1 MMLDQLVR
9 EFNKISYIPY
19 DEVRKILAF
28 TTATS
33 LEKGD
38 IYIAPGDYSR
48 KIAFVLK
55 GLLKTY
61 YCSSDGREYISNFQK
76 EGDFV
81 APYYEIQNNLP
92 SLRYIEALE
101 STELITLAY
110 DDLQRLNATS
120 IFWADLSRKVIEK
133 KLADKES
140 KERDLMLQSA
150 EERYYKFLKDKQ
162 ELIKR
167 LPQNQIALYLGINPS
182 TLSRLKRKE
191 LAMTDELGMVS
202 Q

>member
-1 MMLDQLVR
+1 MLDQLVK

-19 DEVRKILAF
+19 EEVRKILAF
-28 TTATS
+28 TTSAS
-33 LEKGD
+33 LGKGD
-38 IYIAPGDYSR
+38 IYIGPGDYTR

-81 APYYEIQNNLP
+81 APYHEIQNNLP
-92 SLRYIEALE
+92 SLRYIEAME
-101 STELITLAY
+101 ATELITLAY

-120 IFWADLSRKVIEK
+120 IFWADLGRKVIEK
-133 KLADKES
+133 KLAEKES

-150 EERYYKFLKDKQ
+150 EDRYYKFLKEKKD
-162 ELIKR
+162 LVKR

-191 LAMTDELGMVS
+191 TGMTDELSAVS
-202 Q
+202 L

>member
-1 MMLDQLVR
+1 MLDQLVR